1 MKKKFRRLQKLRS
14 FSEVSVME
22 ELQAAK
28 VEITREIY
36 QFSQ

>member
-1 MKKKFRRLQKLRS
+1 MKTKFTGLQKLRS
-14 FSEVSVME
+14 FSSVSVME